1 MNTTARPSSRCCRPA
16 AWGQTLQEQDVRTVL
31 GVPVQLG
38 GRAVAVLLCD
48 KPGAY
53 CLDRAAKLGIPA
65 HTVVYTKSD
74 RETAE
79 RQLTAH
85 LEAAGTDLVVLAGFM
100 RILTPL
106 FVRRW
111 QGRLVNIHPALLPK
125 HPGAHGLEESFDS
138 GDPELGITVHW
149 VDEGVDTGP
158 IIEQRSFRRTARMSL
173 EEAEFRIHELE
184 HELYP
189 VVVHRLLD
197 R

>member
-1 MNTTARPSSRCCRPA
+1 MARVGILASGGGSNFQAIAEHLASHPGP
-16 AWGQTLQEQDVRTVL
+16 G
-31 GVPVQLG
+31 GVHE
-38 GRAVAVLLCD
+38 VAVLLCD

-53 CLDRAAKLGIPA
+53 CLDRAAKLGVPA
-65 HTVVYTKSD
+65 HTVAYTKGE
-74 RETAE
+74 REAAE

-111 QGRLVNIHPALLPK
+111 QGKLINIHPALLPR
-125 HPGAHGLEESFDS
+125 HPGAHGLEDSYDS
-138 GDPELGITVHW
+138 GDPELGITVHY

-158 IIEQRSFRRTARMSL
+158 VIEQRSFPRHAKMSL

-189 VVVHRLLD
+189 VVVRRLLD
-197 R
+197 SLA

>member
-1 MNTTARPSSRCCRPA
+1 MAKVGILAS
-16 AWGQTLQEQDVRTVL
+16 
-31 GVPVQLG
+31 G
-38 GRAVAVLLCD
+38 GGSNFQAIAESLVGTHHQVAVLLCD

-65 HTVVYTKSD
+65 HVVTYTKGD
-74 RETAE
+74 REAAE

-85 LEAAGTDLVVLAGFM
+85 LEAAGTDLVVLAGYM

-111 QGRLVNIHPALLPK
+111 QGKLINVHPSLLPK
-125 HPGAHGLEESFDS
+125 HPGAHGIEDSYES
-138 GDPELGITVHW
+138 GDAELGITVHY

-158 IIEQRSFRRTARMSL
+158 ILEQRAFPRHAKMSL
-173 EEAEFRIHELE
+173 EEAEFRIHQLE

-189 VVVHRLLD
+189 AVVVRLLD
-197 R
+197 LLSPGHLPEL